1 MVGQLAYSLMPWRI
15 SASASTLT
23 LANSCT
29 PQALRTCTASCEKP
43 HCGNCGVPFMKR
55 TTRLP
60 VTCSLMRCW
69 VSMAAIL
76 SPSTRDPGDAGQI
89 GPRADF
95 FKPRLCQEGSDRPVL
110 PLPVLDEEPTACG
123 QIV

>member
-29 PQALRTCTASCEKP
+29 PQALSTCTAREEKP
-43 HCGNCGVPFMKR
+43 HCGNCGVPFMKS

-69 VSMAAIL
+69 VSMGSIL
-76 SPSTRDPGDAGQI
+76 SPSAGYAGDACQI
-89 GPRADF
+89 GPGPHF
-95 FKPRLCQEGSDRPVL
+95 FKARKQPPDLGLL
-110 PLPVLDEEPTACG
+110 PHTLLDQHP
-123 QIV
+123 